1 MSMFSKSLLRSICIG
16 VLSVAVSVPFANAGD
31 YHYGDTLD
39 VAKVISI
46 NAPSPL
52 ACEVVTAT
60 MRYIDSKGN
69 QRSVDFRQLSV
80 ACSASG

>member
-1 MSMFSKSLLRSICIG
+1 MSMFSKSVLRGVRIG
-16 VLSVAVSVPFANAGD
+16 ILSVAASVPLANAGD
-31 YHYGDTLD
+31 YHYGDSLD

-52 ACEVVTAT
+52 SCEVVTAT

-69 QRSVDFRQLSV
+69 ERSVDFRQLSA